1 MKRKFAVIL
10 CVIILG
16 CAAVDILCGVMLSDR
31 GAFSVSPLK
40 QINTYVLSPLLW
52 LSVGALVGSV
62 LCWNM
67 GKAARWILRILALAA
82 VLTYAVLALV
92 SPTSGGWAAAF
103 VYWCALHTKIF
114 LLPGLLAGTTM
125 K

>member
-16 CAAVDILCGVMLSDR
+16 CAAVDILCGVLLSDR
-31 GAFSVSPLK
+31 DAFSVSPLK
-40 QINTYVLSPLLW
+40 RINTYVLSPLLW

-62 LCWNM
+62 LCWKM
-67 GKAARWILRILALAA
+67 GKAAQWILRVLALAA
-82 VLTYAVLALV
+82 VQTYAVLALV

-103 VYWCALHTKIF
+103 VYWCVFHAKIF
-114 LLPGLLAGTTM
+114 LLPSLLAGMTM